1 MGEYLAAVA
10 IVFGVNLLPAF
21 GPPTW
26 SVLIILQGSLAL
38 DPVLLVPLGALAA
51 TSGRVVLALASRQA
65 RGRLSA
71 QRLAGLDALRSELTG
86 NPRRSAAGLGL
97 FLISPLPSAQ
107 LFVGAGVLRAP
118 LPPLA
123 AAFLLGR
130 LVSYSIY
137 VGAATVAT
145 RDLLRHLGRQPA
157 LAARDH
163 LAAADAGRARG
174 PGPDRLAA
182 AAPGRLRTTS
192 RG

>member
-1 MGEYLAAVA
+1 MGAYLAAVA

-26 SVLIILQGSLAL
+26 SVLILLQGSLEL

-51 TSGRVVLALASRQA
+51 TSGRTLLALGSRRF

-71 QRLAGLDALRSELTG
+71 QRLQGLDALRAELTG
-86 NPRRSAAGLGL
+86 SPRRSSAGLAL

-107 LFVGAGVLRAP
+107 LFVGAGVLRVP
-118 LPPLA
+118 LAPLA
-123 AAFLLGR
+123 AAFLVGR

-145 RDLLRHLGRQPA
+145 LSLIHI
-157 LAARDH
+157 
-163 LAAADAGRARG
+163 
-174 PGPDRLAA
+174 
-182 AAPGRLRTTS
+182 
-192 RG
+192 